1 MYRTISP
8 REGSWFPSR
17 SRCRRMPGSIWFR
30 RRRARIRRSCTHS
43 GNGWSLPPL
52 LPPRAN
58 PEPVRFFS
66 HRTKDLRL
74 VARLWHGTLPGHTNR
89 APAGRISAKGR
100 VEHGGDALMSQPGSS
115 ETPQIKSR
123 ISAILRA
130 TSGNFLEQFDFFLF
144 GFYAQ
149 AIAKAFFP
157 AQNETAALL
166 NAFGVFWLGALMRP
180 IGAVVLGA
188 YIDRIG
194 RRQGLIVTLAIMAVG
209 TVVIAFCPTYATIG
223 VAAPIIVLIGRLL
236 QGFSAGVELGG
247 VSVYLAE
254 ISTPGNRGFYTSF
267 QSSSQQVAI
276 FVAAILGFVLSE
288 MMPAD
293 TVAAWGWRIPFF
305 IGCLIIPFI
314 FLLRRTLEET
324 PEFLKMKKHPTASE
338 VFASAVANWRIVILG
353 MMIAVLTTTTFYFV
367 TVYTPTFGK
376 NVLKLSSADA
386 LLVTVLVAVGN
397 FIWNPVGGALS
408 DRVGR
413 KPVLLAIATLSLLT
427 AYPALHWLVAD
438 PSFGKML
445 TVEMM
450 FSFYFGV
457 YSGTMLGALVEI
469 VPAHVRTTC
478 FSMAFALAA
487 GLFGTFTPFA
497 STWLIDH
504 TGDKASPGFW
514 LMCAAASGIVAAIV
528 IYRAGAVERREA
540 VAT

>member
-1 MYRTISP
+1 M
-8 REGSWFPSR
+8 
-17 SRCRRMPGSIWFR
+17 
-30 RRRARIRRSCTHS
+30 
-43 GNGWSLPPL
+43 SL
-52 LPPRAN
+52 
-58 PEPVRFFS
+58 
-66 HRTKDLRL
+66 
-74 VARLWHGTLPGHTNR
+74 
-89 APAGRISAKGR
+89 SAS
-100 VEHGGDALMSQPGSS
+100 SQP
-115 ETPQIKSR
+115 PQIKSR
-123 ISAILRA
+123 LGAILRS

-144 GFYAQ
+144 GFYAS

-166 NAFGVFWLGALMRP
+166 NTFGVFWLGALMRP
-180 IGAVVLGA
+180 VGAIVLGA

-376 NVLKLSSADA
+376 TVLKLSSQDA
-386 LLVTVLVAVGN
+386 LLVTLMVAVTN
-397 FIWNPVGGALS
+397 FFWNPVGGAVS
-408 DRVGR
+408 DRIGR
-413 KPVLLAIATLSLLT
+413 KPVLLTIAGLSFLT
-427 AYPALHWLVAD
+427 AYPALHWLVAE
-438 PSFGKML
+438 PTFGKML
-445 TVEMM
+445 AVEMM

-457 YSGTMLGALVEI
+457 YSGTMLGCLVEI

-478 FSMAFALAA
+478 FSLAFALAA
-487 GLFGTFTPFA
+487 ALFGTFTPFA
-497 STWLIDH
+497 ATWLIDH

-514 LMCAAASGIVAAIV
+514 LMCAATLGIIATLTV
-528 IYRAGAVERREA
+528 YRGGRTIETREA
-540 VAT
+540 VAA